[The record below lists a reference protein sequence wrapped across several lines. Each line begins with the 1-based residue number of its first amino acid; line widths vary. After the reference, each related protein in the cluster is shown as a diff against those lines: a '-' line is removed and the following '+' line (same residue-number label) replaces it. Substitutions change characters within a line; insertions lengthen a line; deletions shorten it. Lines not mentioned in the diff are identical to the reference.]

1 MKTPVLQNIIRFGCF
16 VSLVIGLLHSAR
28 AVNIYKTNNT
38 ANLNTAASWTNNV
51 VPGAADVAVW
61 DNTVPGA
68 NTTLLG
74 ANLSWLGVRIAD
86 PGGLV
91 TINAGSTLTVGA
103 SGIDLSAATQ
113 NLTLNNGVTIG

>member
-1 MKTPVLQNIIRFGCF
+1 MNTPALQKIIRFVCP
-16 VSLVIGLLHSAR
+16 VSLALALGHSAH
-28 AVNIYKTNNT
+28 AANVYKTNNT
-38 ANLNTAASWTNNV
+38 ANLNTATSWTNNV
-51 VPGAADVAVW
+51 VPGAADIAIW

-91 TINAGSTLTVGA
+91 TINAGSTLTVGV
-103 SGIDLSAATQ
+103 SGIDL
-113 NLTLNNGVTIG
+113 